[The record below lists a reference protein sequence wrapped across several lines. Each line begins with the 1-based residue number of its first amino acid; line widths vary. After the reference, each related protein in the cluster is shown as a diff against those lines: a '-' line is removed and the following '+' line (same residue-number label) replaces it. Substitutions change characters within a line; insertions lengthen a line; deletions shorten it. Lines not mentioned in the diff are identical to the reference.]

1 MLARVLGLSNRT
13 GTISGKDNHGESV
26 LKKLLDALLRLKC
39 AGRRAPTLCLP
50 WSPACCLPLP
60 LAAALPLPCRRRSAS
75 ALAASAA

>member
-39 AGRRAPTLCLP
+39 AAAPRRSACPG
-50 WSPACCLPLP
+50 SPPAACRCPLP
-60 LAAALPLPCRRRSAS
+60 ARCRRRSAS